1 VFNTVIHEDGIMK
14 LVTIQERQKSLQ
26 EELDRIVGV
35 IKIGYAPEKIVL
47 FGSLAAD
54 QVHEWSDI
62 DLLIIK
68 RTDKRPIERTMELVG
83 LIKPRIGIDLFIYTP
98 EEYELLVKERYSF
111 ILNIL
116 KTGKTMYEKRS

>member
-1 VFNTVIHEDGIMK
+1 MK
-14 LVTIQERQKSLQ
+14 IATIQERQKSLH

-35 IKIGYAPEKIVL
+35 IKTEYGPEKIVL

-68 RTDKRPIERTMELVG
+68 NTDKRPIERTMELVR
-83 LIKPRIGIDLFIYTP
+83 LIKPKIGIDLFIYTP
-98 EEYELLVKERYSF
+98 EEYELLLKERYSF
-111 ILNIL
+111 ILNVV
-116 KTGKTMYEKRS
+116 KTGKTVYEKRS